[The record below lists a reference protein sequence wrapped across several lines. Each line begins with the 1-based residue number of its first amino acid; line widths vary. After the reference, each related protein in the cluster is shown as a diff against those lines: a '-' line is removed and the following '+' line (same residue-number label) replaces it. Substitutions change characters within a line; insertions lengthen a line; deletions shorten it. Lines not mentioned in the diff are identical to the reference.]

1 MDWTL
6 ISKIVGDVG
15 FPIMIA
21 TVLVYQNKA
30 NNDAN
35 TDAFFKLYYELKKTI
50 DKNTEAI
57 SELARGLRD
66 RNI

>member
-1 MDWTL
+1 MDWTI
-6 ISKIVGDVG
+6 ISGIVGDVG

-21 TVLVYQNKA
+21 TVLVYQNKS
-30 NNDAN
+30 NN
-35 TDAFFKLYYELKKTI
+35 DAFFKLYYELKKTI

-57 SELARGLRD
+57 SELSKGFRE

>member
-1 MDWTL
+1 MDWIL
-6 ISKIVGDVG
+6 LSEVVGDVG

-30 NNDAN
+30 SN
-35 TDAFFKLYYELKKTI
+35 DAFFKLYCELKDTI

-57 SELARGLRD
+57 SELSKGLRD
-66 RNI
+66 RNT

>member
-6 ISKIVGDVG
+6 ISRIVGDVG

-30 NNDAN
+30 NNDA
-35 TDAFFKLYYELKKTI
+35 FFKLYYELKNTI

-57 SELARGLRD
+57 SELSKGFRD
-66 RNI
+66 HNI

>member
-6 ISKIVGDVG
+6 ISEIVGDVG

-21 TVLVYQNKA
+21 TILVYQNKA
-30 NNDAN
+30 NNDASN
-35 TDAFFKLYYELKKTI
+35 DAFFKLYYELKKTI

-66 RNI
+66 RDI

>member
-6 ISKIVGDVG
+6 ISEIVGDVG

-30 NNDAN
+30 NNDA
-35 TDAFFKLYYELKKTI
+35 FFKLYYELKKTI
-50 DKNTEAI
+50 DKNTEAV
-57 SELARGLRD
+57 SELSKGFRD

>member
-6 ISKIVGDVG
+6 ISEIVGDVG

-30 NNDAN
+30 NN
-35 TDAFFKLYYELKKTI
+35 DAFFKLYYELKKTI

-57 SELARGLRD
+57 SELARGIRD
-66 RNI
+66 RDI

>member
-6 ISKIVGDVG
+6 ISGIVGDVG
-15 FPIMIA
+15 FPIMIT

-30 NNDAN
+30 NS
-35 TDAFFKLYYELKKTI
+35 DAFFKLYYELKDTI
-50 DKNTEAI
+50 DKNTQAI

>member
-6 ISKIVGDVG
+6 VSEVVGDVG

-21 TVLVYQNKA
+21 TILVYQNKA
-30 NNDAN
+30 NNDASN
-35 TDAFFKLYYELKKTI
+35 DAFFKLYYELKKTI

-57 SELARGLRD
+57 SELARGIRD
-66 RNI
+66 RDI

>member
-6 ISKIVGDVG
+6 ISEVVGDVG

-30 NNDAN
+30 NNDASN
-35 TDAFFKLYYELKKTI
+35 DAFFKLYYELKTTS

-57 SELARGLRD
+57 SELTRGFRD
-66 RNI
+66 RDI

>member
-1 MDWTL
+1 MDWIL
-6 ISKIVGDVG
+6 ISEVVGDVG

-21 TVLVYQNKA
+21 TILVYQNKA
-30 NNDAN
+30 NNDASN
-35 TDAFFKLYYELKKTI
+35 DAFFKLYYELKKTI

-66 RNI
+66 RDI

>member
-21 TVLVYQNKA
+21 TILVYQNKA
-30 NNDAN
+30 NNDASN
-35 TDAFFKLYYELKKTI
+35 DAFFKLYYELKKTI

-57 SELARGLRD
+57 SELARGIRD
-66 RNI
+66 RDI

>member
-6 ISKIVGDVG
+6 ISDIVGDVG

-21 TVLVYQNKA
+21 TILVYQNKA
-30 NNDAN
+30 NNDASN
-35 TDAFFKLYYELKKTI
+35 DAFFKLYYELKKTI

-66 RNI
+66 RDI

>member
-1 MDWTL
+1 MDWIL
-6 ISKIVGDVG
+6 ISEVVGDVG

-30 NNDAN
+30 SNDASN
-35 TDAFFKLYYELKKTI
+35 DAFFKLYYELKKTI

-57 SELARGLRD
+57 SELTRGFRD
-66 RNI
+66 RDI

>member
-6 ISKIVGDVG
+6 ISSIVGDVG

-30 NNDAN
+30 SNDASN
-35 TDAFFKLYYELKKTI
+35 DAFFKLYYELKKTI

-57 SELARGLRD
+57 SELTRGFRD
-66 RNI
+66 RDI

>member
-6 ISKIVGDVG
+6 ISGIVGDVG

-21 TVLVYQNKA
+21 TILVYQNKA
-30 NNDAN
+30 NNDASN
-35 TDAFFKLYYELKKTI
+35 DAFFKLYYELKKTI

-66 RNI
+66 RDI

>member
-6 ISKIVGDVG
+6 ISEVVGDVG

-21 TVLVYQNKA
+21 TILVYQNKA
-30 NNDAN
+30 NNDASN
-35 TDAFFKLYYELKKTI
+35 DAFFKLYYELKRTI

-66 RNI
+66 RDI

>member
-6 ISKIVGDVG
+6 ISEVVGDVG

-30 NNDAN
+30 NNDASN
-35 TDAFFKLYYELKKTI
+35 DAFFKLYYELKKTI

-66 RNI
+66 RDI

>member
-6 ISKIVGDVG
+6 ISEVVGDVG

-30 NNDAN
+30 SN
-35 TDAFFKLYYELKKTI
+35 DAFFKLYCELKETI
-50 DKNTEAI
+50 DKNTQAI
-57 SELARGLRD
+57 SELSKGLRD
-66 RNI
+66 RNT

>member
-1 MDWTL
+1 MDWIL
-6 ISKIVGDVG
+6 ISEVVGDVG

-30 NNDAN
+30 SN
-35 TDAFFKLYYELKKTI
+35 DAFFKLYYELKKTI

-57 SELARGLRD
+57 SELARGIRD
-66 RNI
+66 RDI

>member
-6 ISKIVGDVG
+6 ISGIVGDVG

-30 NNDAN
+30 NNDA
-35 TDAFFKLYYELKKTI
+35 FFKLYYELKKTI
-50 DKNTEAI
+50 EKNTEAI
-57 SELARGLRD
+57 SELSKGLRD
-66 RNI
+66 RNT

>member
-1 MDWTL
+1 MDWIL
-6 ISKIVGDVG
+6 ISEVVGDVG

-30 NNDAN
+30 NNDA
-35 TDAFFKLYYELKKTI
+35 FFKLYYELKDTI
-50 DKNTEAI
+50 DKNTEVI

>member
-6 ISKIVGDVG
+6 ISDIVGDVG

-21 TVLVYQNKA
+21 TILVYQNKA
-30 NNDAN
+30 NNDASN
-35 TDAFFKLYYELKKTI
+35 DAFFKLYYELKKTI

-57 SELARGLRD
+57 SELARGFRD
-66 RNI
+66 RDI

>member
-6 ISKIVGDVG
+6 ISEIVGDVG

-21 TVLVYQNKA
+21 TILVYQNKA
-30 NNDAN
+30 NNDASN
-35 TDAFFKLYYELKKTI
+35 DAFFKLYYELKKTI

-57 SELARGLRD
+57 SELARGIRD
-66 RNI
+66 RDI

>member
-6 ISKIVGDVG
+6 ISEVVGDVG

-21 TVLVYQNKA
+21 TILVYQNKA
-30 NNDAN
+30 NNDASN
-35 TDAFFKLYYELKKTI
+35 DAFFKLYYELKKTI

-66 RNI
+66 RDI

>member
-6 ISKIVGDVG
+6 ISEVVGDVG

-21 TVLVYQNKA
+21 TILVYQNKA
-30 NNDAN
+30 NNDASN
-35 TDAFFKLYYELKKTI
+35 DAFFKLYYELKKTI

-57 SELARGLRD
+57 SELTRGFRD
-66 RNI
+66 RDI

>member
-6 ISKIVGDVG
+6 ISGIVGDVG

-21 TVLVYQNKA
+21 TILVYQNKA
-30 NNDAN
+30 NNDASN
-35 TDAFFKLYYELKKTI
+35 DAFFKLYYELKKTI

-57 SELARGLRD
+57 SELARGIRD
-66 RNI
+66 RDI

>member
-1 MDWTL
+1 MDWIL
-6 ISKIVGDVG
+6 ISEVVGDVG

-30 NNDAN
+30 SN
-35 TDAFFKLYYELKKTI
+35 DAFFKLYYELKKTI

-66 RNI
+66 RDI